1 MDTFTSGIY
10 EFIIGFVLLTIGYY
24 VDFGMKFTIKKM
36 EIYNRLIPVS
46 TIFISILIGIL
57 LSTFF
62 DIFVLMQLES
72 S

>member
-24 VDFGMKFTIKKM
+24 VDFGMKFKIKKM

>member
-1 MDTFTSGIY
+1 MDTFTSGVY
-10 EFIIGFVLLTIGYY
+10 EFIIGSVLLTIDYY
-24 VDFGMKFTIKKM
+24 VDFGMKFKIKKM

>member
-10 EFIIGFVLLTIGYY
+10 EFIIGSVLLTIDYY
-24 VDFGMKFTIKKM
+24 VDFGMKFKIKEM

-46 TIFISILIGIL
+46 TILISILIGISL
-57 LSTFF
+57 TTFF